1 MIFVTI
7 GTSEPFDRLLAPLAG
22 LEAEELLVQ
31 HGDSGIELQN
41 ARMVSYLEFDE
52 LVAAIRGARAV
63 VAHAGVGTILTALAE
78 GKRPLVVPR
87 RREHGEAVDDHQV
100 VLARRLAESGLV
112 TVVDDPAEL
121 PKILAGLNGG
131 ALTTAPRPDAR
142 LVEELRSFVVDR
154 VDARRR

>member
-1 MIFVTI
+1 
-7 GTSEPFDRLLAPLAG
+7 
-22 LEAEELLVQ
+22 
-31 HGDSGIELQN
+31 
-41 ARMVSYLEFDE
+41 
-52 LVAAIRGARAV
+52 
-63 VAHAGVGTILTALAE
+63 
-78 GKRPLVVPR
+78 VVPR

-121 PKILAGLNGG
+121 PEILAGLNGG